1 MLNRHAHIPSLD
13 FAFQEANIV
22 GELVQLLQA
31 GLLCALVGDLLQRM
45 REGRGG
51 EGCLDT
57 REMVER
63 KGFEER

>member
-31 GLLCALVGDLLQRM
+31 GLFCALVGDRSS
-45 REGRGG
+45 EGTADV
-51 EGCLDT
+51 EGILFG
-57 REMVER
+57 VSY
-63 KGFEER
+63 